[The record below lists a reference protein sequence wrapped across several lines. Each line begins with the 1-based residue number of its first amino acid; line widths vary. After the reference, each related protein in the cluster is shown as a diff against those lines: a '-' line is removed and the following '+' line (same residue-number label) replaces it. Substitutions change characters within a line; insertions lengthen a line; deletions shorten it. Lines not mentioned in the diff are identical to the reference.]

1 MLNQGFYLCHSFDIG
16 TRLDFFENYEKRE
29 SLTNIPNALRY
40 RHLNHESLT
49 LWINE
54 LGFLIAF
61 QSIFNADSLS
71 KAHLEYRNNF
81 DSYYASALQE
91 IAIVANK
98 RIEAETSF
106 LVYVGSQEM
115 VVDWKAVHVPH
126 DAVSIRILLEAVF
139 IDQICRTID
148 KRSRSFMGKSSLT
161 EERLVVEYVE
171 NLFPLAIP
179 AGFLVA
185 KSEVAQMKQYYLSWQ
200 LDERVAA
207 IRGRF
212 AESVTNTA
220 LYRGH
225 LDRHSQSAMN
235 SLLAAIAVLSLA
247 QVSEVISDT
256 LRALTFCITKD
267 GLNKIFATIAVI
279 LLAWGILR
287 HVFWPTISLW
297 IDDAKRKYVSWRIL
311 KKGN

>member
-1 MLNQGFYLCHSFDIG
+1 MLSQGFYICHSFDVG
-16 TRLDFFENYEKRE
+16 ARLDFFENYEKRE
-29 SLTNIPNALRY
+29 SLTDIPNALRY
-40 RHLNHESLT
+40 RHLKHELLT

-54 LGFLIAF
+54 LGFLIAL
-61 QSIFNADSLS
+61 QPIPNTDSLS
-71 KAHLEYRNNF
+71 KAHSEYHNNF
-81 DSYYASALQE
+81 DRHYASALQE
-91 IAIVANK
+91 ISSVANK
-98 RIEAETSF
+98 HIEAETSF
-106 LVYVGSQEM
+106 LVCVGSQER
-115 VVDWKAVHVPH
+115 VVDWKAVHMPS
-126 DAVSIRILLEAVF
+126 DDISMRILLEAVF
-139 IDQICRTID
+139 IDLICRAID
-148 KRSRSFMGKSSLT
+148 KRSRSFVGKSSLA

-185 KSEVAQMKQYYLSWQ
+185 KNEIAQMSQYYSAWK

-235 SLLAAIAVLSLA
+235 FLLAAIAVLSLS
-247 QVSEVISDT
+247 QVSEAISDT
-256 LRALTFCITKD
+256 LNTLDLCTTKD
-267 GLNKIFATIAVI
+267 GLNKIFAIIAVT

-287 HVFWPTISLW
+287 HVFWP
-297 IDDAKRKYVSWRIL
+297 RVC
-311 KKGN
+311 

>member
-1 MLNQGFYLCHSFDIG
+1 MINEGFYFCHSFDVG
-16 TRLDFFENYEKRE
+16 TRLEFFENYLKRE
-29 SLTNIPNALRY
+29 SLTSIPNALRY
-40 RHLNHESLT
+40 QNLKHKSLN

-61 QSIFNADSLS
+61 QPLQNVDSLS
-71 KAHLEYRNNF
+71 KAYSEYRNNF
-81 DSYYASALQE
+81 ESHYATVLQE
-91 IAIVANK
+91 VESVVNK
-98 RIEAETSF
+98 PIEAETSF
-106 LVYVGSQEM
+106 VVYLGSQEM
-115 VVDWKAVHVPH
+115 VVDWKAVHIPNN
-126 DAVSIRILLEAVF
+126 DISKSILLEALF

-148 KRSRSFMGKSSLT
+148 DRSRSFVEKTSLA

-185 KSEVAQMKQYYLSWQ
+185 KDEIDQMKKYYSAWQ
-200 LDERVAA
+200 LSERVAA

-225 LDRHSQSAMN
+225 LNRHSQSAMN
-235 SLLAAIAVLSLA
+235 FLLTAIAILSLA
-247 QVSEVISDT
+247 QVSKAISDT
-256 LRALTFCITKD
+256 LLVFTVFITQD
-267 GLNKIFATIAVI
+267 ELNKIFAIIAFL

-287 HVFWPTISLW
+287 HILYPSISLW
-297 IDDAKRKYVSWRIL
+297 FDDAKRKFVSWQIL
-311 KKGN
+311 RKRN